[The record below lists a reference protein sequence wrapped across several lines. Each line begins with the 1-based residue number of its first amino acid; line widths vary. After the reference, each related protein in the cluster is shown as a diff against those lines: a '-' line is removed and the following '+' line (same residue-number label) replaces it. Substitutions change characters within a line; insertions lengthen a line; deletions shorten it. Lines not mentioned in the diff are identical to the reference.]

1 MKKQQPHERR
11 DVFEDDDLDNAIA
24 NVDDTGMV
32 RGEQQIFEV
41 EELEHLPPE
50 SESEESEGS

>member
-1 MKKQQPHERR
+1 MKKKPGERHG
-11 DVFEDDDLDNAIA
+11 VFEDDDLDNAIA

-32 RGEQQIFEV
+32 KSERLIFEA

-50 SESEESEGS
+50 SESEEPEDT